1 MSYANVIGHGAA
13 NQYSRCENIDWS
25 EAQAGDL
32 VFYPD
37 LGHVGIIAGT
47 DDNGNLLVV
56 HCASSQ
62 NIDWS
67 EAQAGDLV
75 FYPDLGHVG
84 IIAGTD
90 DNGNLLVVHCASPQN
105 NVVVTGLQRFTKI
118 GRPVLFD

>member
-1 MSYANVIGHGAA
+1 MSYANVIGHGTA
-13 NQYSRCENIDWS
+13 NQYSSCKKIDWS

-62 NIDWS
+62 N
-67 EAQAGDLV
+67 
-75 FYPDLGHVG
+75 
-84 IIAGTD
+84 
-90 DNGNLLVVHCASPQN
+90 
-105 NVVVTGLQRFTKI
+105 NVVVAVLQGFTKI
-118 GRPVLFD
+118 GRPILFN

>member
-1 MSYANVIGHGAA
+1 MSYANVIGHGTA
-13 NQYSRCENIDWS
+13 NKYSRCENIDWS

-56 HCASSQ
+56 HCAS
-62 NIDWS
+62 
-67 EAQAGDLV
+67 
-75 FYPDLGHVG
+75 
-84 IIAGTD
+84 
-90 DNGNLLVVHCASPQN
+90 PQN
-105 NVVVTGLQRFTKI
+105 NIVVAVLQGFTKI